1 MIWKIVERLNNI
13 MVYGLTSGAESNT
26 DNNDLKEKWQKR
38 IWYCSD
44 EQIDKYLNRHGLYY
58 SIEENGRYK
67 CEKVLIDYFVK
78 EQIDPYYI

>member
-1 MIWKIVERLNNI
+1 MFWKIVERLNNI